1 MSLVDHIKH
10 KITQTKQ
17 ILIKSEARLKT
28 VRVEEK
34 NLKQT
39 LESAERDLKE
49 FESQLQEAENPPP
62 LSKDPLARDA
72 LAEENLEK
80 EEA

>member
-10 KITQTKQ
+10 KIIQTQQ

-28 VRVEEK
+28 TRIEEK

-39 LESAERDLKE
+39 IESAEGDLKE
-49 FESQLQEAENPPP
+49 FKSQLQEAENPPP
-62 LSKDPLARDA
+62 LSKDLPT
-72 LAEENLEK
+72 EEKTEV
-80 EEA
+80 